1 MRVILVP
8 IADRPECAVALTAS
22 LELASTMSS
31 DIIGCH
37 IRPHTRAQ
45 AKLPRGLG
53 VLAEPGEA
61 DWDAAMHKRDP
72 DRMSRDAR
80 SLFGR
85 VTADAGLPLARRP
98 RADQSPVAIWQER
111 VGSPQKVMPIVGP
124 LSDLVVVSRPSQ
136 KGGGVA
142 KAFLMQALLNSA
154 RPVLILPQQGM
165 RRVASRVAIAWNQTP
180 EAAHA
185 VSAALPILR
194 RADEVT
200 VLVAGSEVGLGP
212 KSSQLKGYLRHHGID
227 SAVVKSRGKDETR
240 ELMQAYRSTGANLMV
255 MGAYGRHRLREY
267 IFGGF
272 TDYMLREANIPVL
285 MFHA

>member
-8 IADRPECAVALTAS
+8 IADRPECAVALTAA
-22 LELASTMSS
+22 LELASTMGS

-37 IRPHTRAQ
+37 IRPHSRSQ
-45 AKLPRGLG
+45 ARLPRGLG
-53 VLAEPGEA
+53 VLAELGEA

-85 VTADAGLPLARRP
+85 VTADAGLPLARRA

-136 KGGGVA
+136 PGGRVA

-154 RPVLILPQQGM
+154 RSRPRGFCCPADSAPRRRSHGSGRRIRSRLRAEVQSAQSLPQASWYRFG
-165 RRVASRVAIAWNQTP
+165 RR
-180 EAAHA
+180 
-185 VSAALPILR
+185 
-194 RADEVT
+194 EVP
-200 VLVAGSEVGLGP
+200 G
-212 KSSQLKGYLRHHGID
+212 KGRN
-227 SAVVKSRGKDETR
+227 S
-240 ELMQAYRSTGANLMV
+240 
-255 MGAYGRHRLREY
+255 
-267 IFGGF
+267 
-272 TDYMLREANIPVL
+272 
-285 MFHA
+285 